1 MTVRLVF
8 LFAALLAAIPLAAQD
23 APVNA
28 ALSAEVA
35 ELRSM
40 VLKLQARIDEM
51 EARSASPQPGS
62 PVAAPTPVT
71 AAPSSVVSVAAPS
84 TAPDFLHGTT
94 VNFLFDGYYGF
105 NFNQPIGRDNL
116 LRAYDVSSNS
126 FSLSQ
131 AAVVLENAPDPDK
144 GKRYGARLDLQ
155 FGQATQTLQGNP
167 ANEPRPDIYRNIF
180 QVYGTY
186 VFPVGK
192 GLTVDFGKWA
202 SSLGVEGNYN
212 KDQMNYSRAFLFSFL
227 PFYHTG
233 ARVNLKLNDQA
244 TFNYWAVN
252 GTQQTE
258 AFNNF
263 KDQLFGLT
271 LAPSKSVTW
280 NFNYYLGQENPDTVY
295 YQNNAASNAPP
306 AAPSIQ
312 GTAFT
317 PIVNAPKG
325 KLHIFDSYVAWQA
338 TPKLNLVLEGDYVIN
353 RIRTDS
359 APAHVAAGAVY
370 TRYQIKPKVALAARA
385 EYFSDR
391 GGLFTGT
398 TQALKE
404 FTFTSEYK
412 FAEGFLARAEYRRD
426 FSNQPYFLTDV
437 LGRLKKE
444 QNTATLGLIW
454 WFGQKT
460 GTW

>member
-1 MTVRLVF
+1 M
-8 LFAALLAAIPLAAQD
+8 LAAIPTSAQD
-23 APVNA
+23 APANA

-51 EARSASPQPGS
+51 EARSLIPA
-62 PVAAPTPVT
+62 TPVT
-71 AAPSSVVSVAAPS
+71 ASSLNKTTAGSVVPVAASPA
-84 TAPDFLHGTT
+84 APDFLRGTT
-94 VNFLFDGYYGF
+94 INFLFDGYYGF

-116 LRAYDVSSNS
+116 LRGYDVSSNS
-126 FSLSQ
+126 FTLSQ

-167 ANEPRPDIYRNIF
+167 MNEPRPDIYRNIF

-186 VFPVGK
+186 VFPVGR
-192 GLTVDFGKWA
+192 GLSVDFGKFA

-212 KDQMNYSRAFLFSFL
+212 KDQMNYSRAFLFGFL

-233 ARVNLKLNDQA
+233 ARVNFKLNDKV
-244 TFNYWAVN
+244 TFNYWTVN

-271 LAPSKSVTW
+271 LTPAKSVTW
-280 NFNYYLGQENPDTVY
+280 NVNYYLGQENPDTVY
-295 YQNNAASNAPP
+295 YPNGAPSNAPP
-306 AAPSIQ
+306 ATPSIQ
-312 GTAFT
+312 GTAFL
-317 PIVNAPKG
+317 PIANAPKG
-325 KLHIFDSYVAWQA
+325 KLHIFDSYIAWQA
-338 TPKLNLVLEGDYVIN
+338 APKWSFVLEGDYVVN

-359 APAHVAAGAVY
+359 APLHVTAGAVY
-370 TRYQIKPKVALAARA
+370 TRYQFKPKIAFAGRA

-391 GGLFTGT
+391 GGLFSGT

-404 FTFTSEYK
+404 ITFTSDYK

-426 FSNQPYFLTDV
+426 SSNQLFFLTDI

-454 WFGQKT
+454 WFGQKA
-460 GTW
+460 GSW